1 MSLGLALPS
10 RPRAVRIV
18 GSPVKT
24 SALGRVVAADGR
36 TRPATDGAPW
46 AAALDHFVRDE
57 PDQAVEVLEH
67 WITESASDD
76 GEGRD
81 GHG

>member
-10 RPRAVRIV
+10 RPRAVRVV
-18 GSPVKT
+18 GSPAKAP
-24 SALGRVVAADGR
+24 ALGRAVAADAG
-36 TRPATDGAPW
+36 TRPATGGAPW
-46 AAALDHFVRDE
+46 TAALDRFVRDE
-57 PDQAVEVLEH
+57 PDQALEVLEH